1 MPPAGGVKGGKVTV
15 KKNLRRGVAIEFA
28 IGLMLLVIAFSIL
41 MVTTSMLQIQAVR
54 DDLADLKESV
64 QEMQTEEGVENN
76 ALRINGK

>member
-1 MPPAGGVKGGKVTV
+1 M

-41 MVTTSMLQIQAVR
+41 MVTTSMLQVKAVR

-76 ALRINGK
+76 ALRINGG

>member
-1 MPPAGGVKGGKVTV
+1 MPPAGGVKGGKATV
-15 KKNLRRGVAIEFA
+15 KKNPRRGVAIEFA

-41 MVTTSMLQIQAVR
+41 MVTTSMLQIKAVR

>member
-1 MPPAGGVKGGKVTV
+1 M

-41 MVTTSMLQIQAVR
+41 MVTTSMLQIKAVR

-76 ALRINGK
+76 ALRINEK